1 VEPTGL
7 LPLSGCFCGVDWC
20 SRFGGFV
27 RSLLGR
33 SVHPSVWSFLS
44 LISTAMH
51 YGSASVTKRLKWEVC
66 WADDRLQGMWVPCG
80 VNRGLVEDDP
90 RLSLTSLACWGR
102 VDKKAAS
109 TDAQAFLL
117 DLFVG
122 QG

>member
-1 VEPTGL
+1 M
-7 LPLSGCFCGVDWC
+7 
-20 SRFGGFV
+20 

-44 LISTAMH
+44 LISTATH
-51 YGSASVTKRLKWEVC
+51 YGSASANRRLKWEVC
-66 WADDRLQGMWVPCG
+66 WADDWLQGMWVPCG